1 MVLFHYLEK
10 DDILYSNS
18 RENFN
23 IEFHDFEIPEKTYY
37 KFSSSKNIY
46 EEILNKKKNNSIG
59 GSTVEGTPNLTKE
72 TREKIEQNKINNKK
86 NKTKLFINNLII
98 NKLYLLNNGTFNYD
112 DIKNIFFV
120 DNNSQCKA
128 IKPEEGYNLK
138 KNQTVNSNSSNNKL
152 TNNQYHMMFEYQL
165 KEKNDSIYKLT
176 LLLSHNLNNDNIE
189 IKIFDCN
196 LNKHKHKKETLNTTK
211 IKYSKIRENLD
222 RFLSNNLYDNLSKRK
237 LFSDE
242 IFKII
247 LENKNDLENI
257 LKNKQIIGKDKAE
270 LLKQSFIFDLSESN
284 YINNLKTLIHIYFV
298 KDKFV
303 TTIDDDSKSVKNNTS
318 KKKIFDVI
326 EKSKNNEKVIYDVN
340 IDNTYI
346 QELIN
351 DKNKMKKNIFH
362 INYIKNTIK
371 NYIGIINYIQKEI
384 NNNKFTINKD
394 DKNNFIK
401 NIKYIFTGI
410 NATENNNNNP
420 YILNYGDKFVGTL
433 NFVENNNE
441 LKATFTFIH
450 SEKYDL
456 NIYEK
461 LNILGLKKLNK
472 DECINLLNNESTN
485 LLQTFFGKE
494 GIDDRLFDQ
503 YIDSIEKN
511 NEKKDKNII
520 FKKIFNQY
528 LIDNNINF
536 EIDVNDNNFI
546 LKYGNK
552 KYGEFTI
559 TNNIKTAIITKNN
572 INLKTLFDNKGLISI
587 SPSDHIIPKN
597 KLMKLDENILTISF
611 HEDAKKF
618 NVDDLNVVQTYIEK
632 VMPSVIVI
640 GTQHSA
646 RINFPLG
653 NKDFQTIFEKN
664 MRDLHYENIFR
675 KKSNVRMIELIKGKK
690 YIKLSVYMNKN
701 KCVKINKNT
710 KNKQEN
716 KLLIYDNESI
726 QKNNSNDSINNQDKG
741 SIIYKMNMEING
753 NIKNF
758 IFVNTHIK
766 KNDSL
771 KSFKDLILKHELP
784 NKYDKN
790 YNVFFFGNLN
800 AISENKNQKKVELIK
815 KHLIYVK
822 DLKNN
827 KNNDKLYTMI
837 NEHIKLYN
845 KPILSLN
852 NKDKEIIK
860 KFYQSLLESVK
871 NSSKLFTTKLYS
883 KTSKLSKL
891 YSLNEQQINN
901 LNDKEI
907 EKYTNDNE
915 IPSTPDKIL
924 YAIHSN
930 DIVINNS
937 DLKIFLEPSKSSH
950 KIIALKAKLKL

>member
-1 MVLFHYLEK
+1 MILFHYLEK

-23 IEFHDFEIPEKTYY
+23 IEFHDFKIPENTYY

-46 EEILNKKKNNSIG
+46 DEILIKKNNNSHG
-59 GSTVEGTPNLTKE
+59 GFNNKTIEGNINLTNEAKE
-72 TREKIEQNKINNKK
+72 NIKQNKK
-86 NKTKLFINNLII
+86 NKTKSFINNLII
-98 NKLYLLNNGTFNYD
+98 NKLYLLNKGTFNYD

-120 DNNSQCKA
+120 NDNNLCKA
-128 IKPEEGYNLK
+128 IRPEEGYNLK
-138 KNQTVNSNSSNNKL
+138 KNQTVNSNPNNNKL

-165 KEKNDSIYKLT
+165 KGENDSIYKLT
-176 LLLSHNLNNDNIE
+176 LILSHDLNNDNIE

-196 LNKHKHKKETLNTTK
+196 LNKHKKETLNTKK
-211 IKYSKIRENLD
+211 INYSKIRQNLD
-222 RFLSNNLYDNLSKRK
+222 TFLSNKLYNNLSKRK
-237 LFSDE
+237 LFSDK
-242 IFKII
+242 IFKIV

-257 LKNKQIIGKDKAE
+257 LKNKQIIGKAKAE
-270 LLKQSFIFDLSESN
+270 LLKQSFIFDLSISN
-284 YINNLKTLIHIYFV
+284 YKDNLKTLIHIYFG

-303 TTIDDDSKSVKNNTS
+303 TTIDEDPNFIINNTS
-318 KKKIFDVI
+318 KKIFDVI

-340 IDNTYI
+340 IDNNYI

-371 NYIGIINYIQKEI
+371 NYIGIINYIQEKIKKDNE
-384 NNNKFTINKD
+384 FTINKE
-394 DKNNFIK
+394 DKDNFK
-401 NIKYIFTGI
+401 ENIKHIFTDI
-410 NATENNNNNP
+410 NATENNNNP

-433 NFVENNNE
+433 NFVEKNE
-441 LKATFTFIH
+441 ESNANFTFIH

-456 NIYEK
+456 NIYKK

-472 DECINLLNNESTN
+472 DECIKLLNDKSTD

-494 GIDDRLFDQ
+494 GIDDDLFNQ
-503 YIDSIEKN
+503 YIDSIKEN
-511 NEKKDKNII
+511 NNNKDKNII

-528 LIDNNINF
+528 LLDNNINF
-536 EIDVNDNNFI
+536 EIDVNDNNYI

-559 TNNIKTAIITKNN
+559 TENTKTEITTKNN

-611 HEDAKKF
+611 HEDAKRF
-618 NVDDLNVVQTYIEK
+618 NVDDLKVVQTYIEK

-646 RINFPLG
+646 SIKFPFG
-653 NKDFQTIFEKN
+653 NQDFQTIFEKN
-664 MRDLHYENIFR
+664 MKDLQYENIFR

-690 YIKLSVYMNKN
+690 YIKLSVYINKN
-701 KCVKINKNT
+701 KCIKINKNT
-710 KNKQEN
+710 INKQEN
-716 KLLIYDNESI
+716 KLLIYDDESI

-771 KSFKDLILKHELP
+771 KSFEDLILKHELQ
-784 NKYDKN
+784 NKYNKN

-800 AISENKNQKKVELIK
+800 VISENQNQNKLELIK
-815 KHLIYVK
+815 KHLKNVK
-822 DLKNN
+822 YFKNN
-827 KNNDKLYTMI
+827 QKLHTIIKNNFKL
-837 NEHIKLYN
+837 N
-845 KPILSLN
+845 LN
-852 NKDKEIIK
+852 NKEIRT
-860 KFYQSLLESVK
+860 KFYQSLLKSGK
-871 NSSKLFTTKLYS
+871 SSSKLFTTKLYS

-891 YSLNEQQINN
+891 YSLSDEQINK
-901 LNDKEI
+901 LNEKEI
-907 EKYTNDNE
+907 EKYTNNKE
-915 IPSTPDKIL
+915 IPSTPDIIL